1 MAELFDSC
9 LLLLILVLVAAARLL
24 AGWVERTSAA

>member
-9 LLLLILVLVAAARLL
+9 VLLLILSLVAAARLL
-24 AGWVERTSAA
+24 AGWGERYA